1 MRNQENNYTFAL
13 SNEVGEKWDIFNT
26 CKFNT
31 NTIYMKKTLLFLAVA
46 LLSAGSAF
54 AQHFQHTDGLYY
66 NILGGD
72 SVEVAHSK
80 NPPTSSLGNKNPG
93 TTPITIPDEITYQ
106 GKTYR
111 VTAIGEKAFY
121 SYKDTAITIGRNVQ
135 IIREYAF
142 YNSKLENIY
151 FLGNQCHTIEDHA
164 FGSNT
169 HIKKLD
175 IPEGV
180 VNLGA
185 KLFTNSYNIDSV
197 TLPSTIKHIGKSAF
211 FASASPETIYIDYVN
226 FTGTLADWCGIT
238 FEDEAANP
246 YSYSKKMYINHE
258 LVTSIDIPDNVTSV
272 GQYAFYNL
280 PDVISVTIGKDV
292 QTIGKDAF
300 YYLPNVKKIVCH
312 SNPTTSNSGG
322 NLLLYAT
329 QVDEIIAPASFFDYT
344 ENNWLNLTKSLT
356 NVKVNAGRLSNDGF
370 AVINRSATTLTTLDL
385 SAVTNTTFADGAF
398 AGCYKLENFTFP
410 DSVKEIGYMSFTDCM
425 SLRSVDIPAAVTE
438 IGDRAFEHCRSL
450 QKVTFGGAE
459 ASETTALTS
468 IGAWAFYC
476 CHALENITL
485 PEGVTE
491 VGADAFWG
499 CSYLQDVTLPSTLRK
514 VGNNSFAGCSKLQ
527 RITSKALVP
536 PVIEDKTFFEVSRQT
551 PVYVPTY
558 TSQQDYEAD
567 PYWGEF
573 FCYYTL
579 DGTTGLETTLDANQ
593 ATTRKVLENGTMYI
607 IRGDEKYTTTGVRV
621 Q

>member
-1 MRNQENNYTFAL
+1 
-13 SNEVGEKWDIFNT
+13 
-26 CKFNT
+26 
-31 NTIYMKKTLLFLAVA
+31 MKKTLLFLAGI

-66 NILGGD
+66 YILGGD
-72 SVEVAHSK
+72 SVEVAHPK

-151 FLGNQCHTIEDHA
+151 FLGNQCHTIEDYA
-164 FGSNT
+164 FSSNI

-185 KLFTNSYNIDSV
+185 RLFTNSYNIDSV

-211 FASASPETIYIDYVN
+211 FASASPEDIYIDYVN
-226 FTGTLADWCGIT
+226 FTGTLADWCSIT

-292 QTIGKDAF
+292 QSIGKDAF

-344 ENNWLNLTKSLT
+344 ENNWFNLTKSLT

-385 SAVTNTTFADGAF
+385 SAVTNTTFAEGAF
-398 AGCYKLENFTFP
+398 ANFYKLENFAFP
-410 DSVKEIGYMSFTDCM
+410 KGVTEIGYMAFMNCM
-425 SLRSVDIPAAVTE
+425 NLRSVEIPATVTE
-438 IGDRAFEHCRSL
+438 ISARAFENCRGL
-450 QKVTFGGAE
+450 QKVTFGG
-459 ASETTALTS
+459 SALTE
-468 IGAWAFYC
+468 IGDWAFYC
-476 CHALENITL
+476 CHELENLTL

-491 VGADAFWG
+491 IGSAAFWG
-499 CSYLQDVTLPSTLRK
+499 CTYLQELSLPSTLRRA
-514 VGNNSFAGCSKLQ
+514 GNNCFALCSKLNK
-527 RITSKALVP
+527 ITCHAELP
-536 PVIEDKTFFEVSRQT
+536 PMIEDKTFFDVSRET
-551 PVYVPTY
+551 PVYVKSY
-558 TSQQDYEAD
+558 TNRLKYEED
-567 PYWGEF
+567 IYWSEF
-573 FCYYTL
+573 FHFFTL
-579 DGTTGLETTLDANQ
+579 DGTTGIEDCEVRDADS
-593 ATTRKVLENGTMYI
+593 AVRKVIENGVMYI
-607 IRGDEKYTTTGVRV
+607 LRNGEKYTVAGTKV